1 MKVLFLVLLFPI
13 CAFGQMDVCKE
24 IADASGNTNRKTLQL
39 AGNEPLARVA
49 TLIREEFAAKNNNFP
64 ALIIE
69 IPPGTYTG
77 ESGILLNQNLTNGKG
92 ICLTGKGLPVLHR
105 TSFADKTDDASAV
118 IEIEGISNVVVRG
131 FDIEGTIDRANRA
144 FSPAGFSIR
153 NFNSPE
159 IFNIHIEGNL
169 IHRIGQDYEYASLN
183 GFWRYVSDKGD
194 HSNCTRTKPSKTE
207 MRISCGHAHG
217 ITVNSVDGNHRIHT
231 IFVERNKLTELRL
244 GESEAVSINNNVQD
258 FRVLNNE
265 IWDIDNIGI
274 DITGKHDSQFQAKK
288 GVVSGNRIY
297 GLKGALELK
306 GQNWSYPFVAGIY
319 VDGGTGTSWAE
330 SITVNDN
337 TVSDFGIGIS
347 VGSENDYCDKHAK
360 ECTHVLTEF
369 IRIEGNTLSRNR
381 VYGVGI
387 GKDSLDQNSHT
398 WNVKI
403 INNKLFGNN
412 VDPNEEGY
420 SDLHFGS
427 LEADSLKLIEVSN
440 NEITTTEPKTFLVRV
455 VGEFSR
461 PDVTFTTNAF
471 SKITE
476 TGLWSWAGSSYA
488 KDRLF
493 DKTTNLSNFPRDS
506 NGTQI
511 IKGEK
516 NRWVQGK

>member
-1 MKVLFLVLLFPI
+1 
-13 CAFGQMDVCKE
+13 
-24 IADASGNTNRKTLQL
+24 
-39 AGNEPLARVA
+39 
-49 TLIREEFAAKNNNFP
+49 
-64 ALIIE
+64 
-69 IPPGTYTG
+69 
-77 ESGILLNQNLTNGKG
+77 
-92 ICLTGKGLPVLHR
+92 
-105 TSFADKTDDASAV
+105 
-118 IEIEGISNVVVRG
+118 
-131 FDIEGTIDRANRA
+131 
-144 FSPAGFSIR
+144 
-153 NFNSPE
+153 
-159 IFNIHIEGNL
+159 
-169 IHRIGQDYEYASLN
+169 
-183 GFWRYVSDKGD
+183 
-194 HSNCTRTKPSKTE
+194 
-207 MRISCGHAHG
+207 
-217 ITVNSVDGNHRIHT
+217 
-231 IFVERNKLTELRL
+231 
-244 GESEAVSINNNVQD
+244 
-258 FRVLNNE
+258 
-265 IWDIDNIGI
+265 
-274 DITGKHDSQFQAKK
+274 
-288 GVVSGNRIY
+288 
-297 GLKGALELK
+297 LK